1 MTLFRK
7 QRTRQSSGAGGL
19 EHLNS
24 KCGVHVSDA
33 PEQFG
38 FLCNGG
44 VHGGTEGAS
53 RPSVRIPPR
62 LPHGVRAHLGG
73 PGRNHRFS
81 GGGQSDELM

>member
-24 KCGVHVSDA
+24 KCAVHVSDA
-33 PEQFG
+33 PEQLG
-38 FLCNGG
+38 FLCDGG
-44 VHGGTEGAS
+44 VHGALKVPPGHQLGSHQDCPTESGA
-53 RPSVRIPPR
+53 R
-62 LPHGVRAHLGG
+62 LGG

-81 GGGQSDELM
+81 GGERVR